1 MALILPALINGKS
14 YEYADIACNVMGV
27 VIAGIQMINYDDP
40 QDITGVFGAGRKQ
53 VSYGNGQIKPTGSV
67 TLLMEEVENIV
78 KISPLGRIQDLPLFN
93 ITVTWIDASLLVVT
107 HKLVNCKFKNYKIDS
122 KSGDTSTPVTI
133 DLFIGDI
140 IRN

>member
-1 MALILPALINGKS
+1 MALILPALVNGKS
-14 YEYADIACNVMGV
+14 YENADIACNIMGV
-27 VIAGIQMINYDDP
+27 VIAGIQAINYDDP

-53 VSYGNGQIKPTGSV
+53 VSYGNGQIKPTGSI

-78 KISPLGRIQDLPLFN
+78 SIAPLGRIQDIPFFN
-93 ITVTWIDASLLVVT
+93 ITVSWIDANLLLVT
-107 HKLVNCKFKNYKIDS
+107 HKLTNCRFKNYKIDT
-122 KSGDTSTPVTI
+122 KTGDTSTPCTI